1 MPRPQSLAKM
11 MAFES
16 NSHTGD
22 VLLQFPPVRS
32 CTVPLVTLRSQ
43 ICFGPLRADS
53 NTAHL
58 PSGELTE
65 SLGVMES
72 GKYAGAALRVEGS
85 NAIVVEAPCVTSSK

>member
-53 NTAHL
+53 NTAHR

-65 SLGVMES
+65 SLGFTES
-72 GKYAGAALRVEGS
+72 GKYAGAVFRVEGS
-85 NAIVVEAPCVTSSK
+85 NAIVVEAPCATSSK